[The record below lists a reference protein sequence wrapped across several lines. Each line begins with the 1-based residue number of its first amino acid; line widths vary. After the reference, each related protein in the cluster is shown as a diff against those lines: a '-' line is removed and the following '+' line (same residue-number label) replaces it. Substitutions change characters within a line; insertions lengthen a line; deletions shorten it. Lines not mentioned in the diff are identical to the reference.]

1 MEKEGD
7 KNVVSA
13 SEQNE
18 KNKLEAMD
26 FADKIYK
33 VVMDPRFIEQVPD
46 PNIRHKLLVDKY
58 PNFAQA
64 YPVVLRWLARDLKYK
79 KEAFKQFLDKLEKDP
94 GKGME
99 GFMERQADYAR
110 FLYISWHKGKH
121 PNMKAANRLW
131 KIEYENMNKW
141 HKKLLEEEK
150 SARNE
155 FEEEEAEN
163 LEKKRTELLDFVN
176 NLDISEEASSAFE
189 PMDTFH
195 EDVERMKYGL
205 PLKNPNPS
213 FDDLDVDKLSK
224 EELCLILR
232 EVKSHE
238 NDLIAEIKKRDE
250 ILIKM
255 EEEMHELRKFKE
267 EFSKPKEF
275 RKKEVLWDESWLEGT
290 SVALPKGRKK
300 KTQKNKKNVK

>member
-1 MEKEGD
+1 MQSE
-7 KNVVSA
+7 NISSA

-26 FADKIYK
+26 LADKIYK
-33 VVMDPRFIEQVPD
+33 IVLDPRFIEQVPD
-46 PNIRHKLLVDKY
+46 PNIRHKVLMEKY

-64 YPVVLRWLARDLKYK
+64 YPVVLRWLARDLKYHRN
-79 KEAFKQFLDKLEKDP
+79 AFKQFLDKMEKDP
-94 GKGME
+94 GKGMQ
-99 GFMERQADYAR
+99 GFMERQADYAK
-110 FLYISWHKGKH
+110 FLYIAWHKGKH
-121 PNMKAANRLW
+121 PNMKAANELW
-131 KIEYENMNKW
+131 RMEYENMSKW

-163 LEKKRTELLDFVN
+163 LEQKRKELLDLVN
-176 NLDISEEASSAFE
+176 MLDDDAPSFEALDI
-189 PMDTFH
+189 FH
-195 EDVERMKYGL
+195 EDAERMKHGL

-213 FDDLDVDKLSK
+213 FDDLDVEKLSK

-250 ILIKM
+250 LMIKM
-255 EEEMHELRKFKE
+255 KNELIELRKFKE
-267 EFSKPKEF
+267 QQMIPKKPKVS
-275 RKKEVLWDESWLEGT
+275 RKKEVTWDSEWIAGT
-290 SVALPKGRKK
+290 SAE
-300 KTQKNKKNVK
+300 NKKGKRSKTRK